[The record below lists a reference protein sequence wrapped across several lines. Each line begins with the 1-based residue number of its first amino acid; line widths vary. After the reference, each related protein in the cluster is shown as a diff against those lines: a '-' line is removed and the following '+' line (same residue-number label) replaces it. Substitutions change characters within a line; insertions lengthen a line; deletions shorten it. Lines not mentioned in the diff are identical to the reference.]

1 MKRGFTQ
8 NDQLYMI
15 NIDKPWCKISEQAT
29 ALPRP
34 ENQGPASPAKETAP
48 VLIPIA
54 SHSHMATWPAMLLL
68 SSSPWHLPGLSQ
80 QSHWEAHRSFS
91 GQTMPPIWHPT
102 KGCQGC
108 QTTTGLTSCFFV
120 RVSHIHYIDIY
131 IYRICHNLITW
142 FFFGGK
148 NLQRLPW
155 NLPPYCY
162 RYYMNVRSMIMILW
176 MEEIL
181 HQLIDGL
188 SDYPIIY
195 RVSTIQDGA
204 GFRNHPQYHD
214 HVSVESLLKNRQVL
228 GPPPSICSYYFW
240 RSAQRLS
247 LHFGPEETQD
257 TICFLPWISLADFWT
272 FAADFPKHQA
282 WETRHLG
289 SVNSTRVSTMDCDKS
304 DKSIWY
310 LMDSISTV

>member
-1 MKRGFTQ
+1 
-8 NDQLYMI
+8 
-15 NIDKPWCKISEQAT
+15 
-29 ALPRP
+29 
-34 ENQGPASPAKETAP
+34 
-48 VLIPIA
+48 
-54 SHSHMATWPAMLLL
+54 
-68 SSSPWHLPGLSQ
+68 
-80 QSHWEAHRSFS
+80 
-91 GQTMPPIWHPT
+91 
-102 KGCQGC
+102 
-108 QTTTGLTSCFFV
+108 
-120 RVSHIHYIDIY
+120 
-131 IYRICHNLITW
+131 
-142 FFFGGK
+142 
-148 NLQRLPW
+148 
-155 NLPPYCY
+155 
-162 RYYMNVRSMIMILW
+162 MNVRSMIMILW

-282 WETRHLG
+282 
-289 SVNSTRVSTMDCDKS
+289 
-304 DKSIWY
+304 
-310 LMDSISTV
+310 